1 MKERKTEKVLD
12 VWDMG
17 IHITAIKD
25 YRDEKTPYRVYANW
39 YDGGYHKKLLA
50 KESHI
55 VNVLTGVR
63 NAYIRLTTAK
73 GDANR

>member
-25 YRDEKTPYRVYANW
+25 YRDQQTPYRVYANW
-39 YDGGYHKKLLA
+39 YDCGHHRKLLA
-50 KESHI
+50 KYHHI
-55 VNVLTGVR
+55 IDALACVR
-63 NAYIRLTTAK
+63 SFYIHALENK
-73 GDANR
+73 